1 MKSIS
6 ILRSYV
12 AVGIIAASSVS
23 AEEMQCTAQSLETCP
38 GACVDRC
45 LSDDSFFDENA
56 ASCGRL
62 VRDAQSDPAILDIT
76 SCGIP
81 GATAGSEFGS
91 CLIKARAIQRTNT
104 GRAELEKLLSS
115 APTTCAAT
123 PYALNQMYAC
133 LGSETDTIRDLFEPL
148 VQRGYIIP
156 GDVEITAESQICTT
170 SNTQIDTDEFT
181 AESLTSQSTILT
193 SEFSVV
199 SSCRREWE
207 SWLNEASRECDT
219 DATGSCEQGIDAVI
233 GAMQRNIQPAEA
245 REVEIQGIID
255 GIDRQLEQISGVI
268 LVRNL
273 ICPPL
278 DQ

>member
-1 MKSIS
+1 MKKAIFFKY
-6 ILRSYV
+6 LV
-12 AVGIIAASSVS
+12 AVGIFTASAIS
-23 AEEMQCTAQSLETCP
+23 ADEMQCTVQTLETCP

-45 LSDDSFFDENA
+45 QEDDVFFDENA

-62 VRDAQSDPAILDIT
+62 LRDAQSDPAIRDTT
-76 SCGIP
+76 SCGIS

-91 CLIKARAIQRTNT
+91 CLIQARAIQRTDT
-104 GRAELEKLLSS
+104 GRAELEELLSS

-133 LGSETDTIRDLFEPL
+133 LGSETDTIRDLFDPL

-156 GDVEITAESQICTT
+156 GDEEITPESQICTI

-278 DQ
+278 D

>member
-1 MKSIS
+1 MKLSS
-6 ILRSYV
+6 ILQLLV
-12 AVGIIAASSVS
+12 AIGAISATSVS
-23 AEEMQCTAQSLETCP
+23 SEELLCTAQTLETCP
-38 GACVDRC
+38 GVCVDRC
-45 LSDDSFFDENA
+45 LSDDAFFDDNA
-56 ASCGRL
+56 ASCGRV
-62 VRDAQSDPAILDIT
+62 VRDAQSDPAIRDT
-76 SCGIP
+76 SSCGIP
-81 GATAGSEFGS
+81 SATAGSEFGS
-91 CLIKARAIQRTNT
+91 CLIKARAIQRTDT
-104 GRAELEKLLSS
+104 GRAELEELLSS

-133 LGSETDTIRDLFEPL
+133 LGIETDTIRDLFEPL

-156 GDVEITAESQICTT
+156 GDEEITPESRICTIA
-170 SNTQIDTDEFT
+170 NTQIDSDEFV

-207 SWLNEASRECDT
+207 SWLNEASLDCDT

-233 GAMQRNIQPAEA
+233 GVMQRNIQPAEA

-273 ICPPL
+273 ICPPP
-278 DQ
+278 